1 MARFFS
7 NPGSPLRV
15 VRESYYDS
23 DGALCLR
30 DVGTDNIDEFI
41 QSYAGS
47 ADIVSLAR
55 RCMLGDTSV
64 LRDDTPMYI
73 DNVGAPK
80 SPIEMLNVMA
90 SARSEFDKLPV
101 ETRSKYDNDF
111 NKFFVSL
118 FSGAPSDEVD
128 SQPLD
133 SSGSVVVPSV
143 DFKPVGGDSVVN
155 S

>member
-41 QSYAGS
+41 QSYAES

-55 RCMLGDTSV
+55 RCILGDTSV

-90 SARSEFDKLPV
+90 TARTEFDKLPV

-118 FSGAPSDEVD
+118 FSGAPADMVD
-128 SQPLD
+128 SV
-133 SSGSVVVPSV
+133 SSNSPAPADIPSV
-143 DFKPVGGDSVVN
+143 DSKPIGGDSVDN